1 MINNIAEMFYAEDS
15 KLDQRQPHGRGLE
28 QHGAVRAATLIQDRV
43 TEEQK
48 VVQVS
53 QR

>member
-1 MINNIAEMFYAEDS
+1 MINNIVEMFYAEDS
-15 KLDQRQPHGRGLE
+15 KLGRRQPHGRGFE

-43 TEEQK
+43 TGEQK

>member
-1 MINNIAEMFYAEDS
+1 MINNIVEMFYAEDS
-15 KLDQRQPHGRGLE
+15 RRGRKQPHGRGLE
-28 QHGAVRAATLIQDRV
+28 QHGAVRAATLTQDRV